1 MAVQPQHMPP
11 RPPPVPPMPPGPWS
25 PDQMQDIIDVQARTI
40 RALLA
45 NYEALLRQVGAA
57 ADPPY
62 ELDWTLKTQQN
73 FAANAPIASAWW
85 FNGTAGTVSINL
97 GGTILAT
104 IASGNS
110 FFAPPLTSNG
120 AAATQLREIDAKVV
134 LITP

>member
-11 RPPPVPPMPPGPWS
+11 RPPPMPPGPWS
-25 PDQMQDIIDVQARTI
+25 VEQMQDIIDVQARTI

-45 NYEALLRQVGAA
+45 NYEALLRQTGES

-62 ELDWTLKTQQN
+62 ELEWTLKAQQN
-73 FAANAPIASAWW
+73 FAANAAIASGWW
-85 FNGTAGTVSINL
+85 YNGTAGVVSVNL

-104 IASGNS
+104 VPSGGT
-110 FFAPPLTSNG
+110 FFAPPSTTNG
-120 AAATQLREIDAKVV
+120 ASATQLRELDARVV